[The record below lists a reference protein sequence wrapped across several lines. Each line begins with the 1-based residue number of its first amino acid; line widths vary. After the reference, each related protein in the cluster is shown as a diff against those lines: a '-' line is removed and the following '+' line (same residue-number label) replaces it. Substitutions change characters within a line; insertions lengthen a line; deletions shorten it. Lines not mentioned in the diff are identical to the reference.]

1 MNKLIYFRSNRY
13 AYIYYTTI
21 DIFMGINPPCKK
33 CLIQNMCMRFLYNNC
48 GSVFE
53 YLELEFKRCDNL
65 IDFML
70 YNKDFDILEKGKIK
84 WKKIVQ

>member
-1 MNKLIYFRSNRY
+1 MKY
-13 AYIYYTTI
+13 YYTEYLDYI
-21 DIFMGINPPCKK
+21 DIYNITISQFMKYNPPCKE
-33 CLIQNMCMRFLYNNC
+33 CLVQNMCMRFLYNNC

-53 YLELEFKRCDNL
+53 FLELEFKRCDNL

-84 WKKIVQ
+84 WKKIV